1 MCSINSRFKL
11 KVSFSFFFLVSSSS
25 PNLLFGSGFIVH
37 DGNLS
42 HSSSELFLNLF
53 QFSCSSGSVGGSIK
67 GSIFAIGSLDVGSS
81 QLSATQVRK
90 QQYPPQFCQISPLL
104 AESDILNVGKLSVH
118 ASDSVLLLAVALGNN
133 FASSVVGSTV
143 LARRLF
149 LDDSRSRLH
158 SVGSDKTSLAQ
169 LALLAETNGLLV
181 LKASVA

>member
-1 MCSINSRFKL
+1 MIKEKKPSVGIRKRGKIVPFVRHFSPPINSSINKKKKTNRFFSLFSEKSKTFPQITRRTASPCTKFIPSVQERLVIVCSINSRFKL

-53 QFSCSSGSVGGSIK
+53 QFSCSSGSVRGSIK

-90 QQYPPQFCQISPLL
+90 QQYPP
-104 AESDILNVGKLSVH
+104 
-118 ASDSVLLLAVALGNN
+118 N
-133 FASSVVGSTV
+133 FAKSH
-143 LARRLF
+143 LCL
-149 LDDSRSRLH
+149 L
-158 SVGSDKTSLAQ
+158 SLI
-169 LALLAETNGLLV
+169 
-181 LKASVA
+181 S